1 MNKQVG
7 TILQSFN
14 ILEFNWPQVVS
25 RVDDQSQHL
34 NRIILNQSHVEINLL
49 LENILLDCTA
59 DKVSDVAG

>member
-1 MNKQVG
+1 
-7 TILQSFN
+7 
-14 ILEFNWPQVVS
+14 VVS

-59 DKVSDVAG
+59 DKVSDVARRKKALKFAALQLRL